1 MDDADRRTPGY
12 GVAVSFSAGR
22 VAGRW
27 ARIAPLWVQAWPP
40 VSAVLVA
47 VVVLVGTRSAATV
60 QPTARPLD
68 LLGDALLVGCSLV
81 LAWRRRHPS
90 AVLIA
95 SIVLV
100 LAYLALGYPFGPLFL
115 APLVALCSAVLE
127 GNRRVPYTTTALA
140 VLALAGVHMARN
152 PGALPLAGTAAW
164 VAALVAVI
172 AACEGWRARRE
183 RIQQAAT
190 AREEAALR
198 RRSDERLR
206 IAPELHDVLGHHV
219 SLINVQA
226 GVALYLMDD
235 DPEQARTALT
245 AIKQSS
251 RDLLR
256 EMRATLGV
264 LRGVD
269 VAPPHH
275 PVPGLASL
283 QALVGDVRA
292 AGLPVRLEVEGAPVE
307 LPPGVD
313 RAAYRIVQEALTN
326 TRRHAG
332 PATATVRLRYGGDEL
347 TVQVDDDGA
356 GAPPAARTGPDGDE
370 GGGNGVAG
378 MRERA
383 QALGGTSRIGPRP
396 DGGFRVQ
403 VRLPLPIAP
412 DRRVVG
418 SEPGAGPGAGE
429 RVG

>member
-1 MDDADRRTPGY
+1 M
-12 GVAVSFSAGR
+12 SFATGR

-27 ARIAPLWVQAWPP
+27 ARAGGAVAGVWP
-40 VSAVLVA
+40 VASAVLVA
-47 VVVLVGTRSAATV
+47 VVLLVGTRGAAAS

-68 LLGDALLVGCSLV
+68 LLADALLVACSLV
-81 LAWRRRHPS
+81 LALRARHPS
-90 AVLIA
+90 AVLIVSTA
-95 SIVLV
+95 LVLV
-100 LAYLALGYPFGPLFL
+100 FLALGYPFGPLFL
-115 APLVALCSAVLE
+115 APLVALCSAVLA
-127 GNRRVPYTTTALA
+127 GHRRVPYTTTALA
-140 VLALAGVHMARN
+140 VLGLAAVHMLRN

-183 RIQQAAT
+183 RILQADA

-198 RRSDERLR
+198 KRSDERLR
-206 IAPELHDVLGHHV
+206 IAQELHDVLGHHV

-269 VAPPHH
+269 AAPPHH
-275 PVPGLASL
+275 PVPGLADL
-283 QALVGDVRA
+283 QELVGDACA
-292 AGLPVRLEVEGAPVE
+292 AGLAVRVEVEGPAVE

-326 TRRHAG
+326 TRRHSGA
-332 PATATVRLRYGGDEL
+332 ATATVRLRYTADEL
-347 TVQVDDDGA
+347 TVRVDDDGGGTRPTRGAMHGAVDVDDGVSGDA
-356 GAPPAARTGPDGDE
+356 GGS
-370 GGGNGVAG
+370 GVAG

-383 QALGGTSRIGPRP
+383 QSLGGTSRIGPRP
-396 DGGFRVQ
+396 DGGFRVE
-403 VRLPLPIAP
+403 VRLPLPGG
-412 DRRVVG
+412 RRVAG
-418 SEPGAGPGAGE
+418 GGPGIGE

>member
-1 MDDADRRTPGY
+1 
-12 GVAVSFSAGR
+12 
-22 VAGRW
+22 
-27 ARIAPLWVQAWPP
+27 

-47 VVVLVGTRSAATV
+47 AIVLVGTRAAAQV

-68 LLGDALLVGCSLV
+68 LLGNALLIACALV
-81 LAWRRRHPS
+81 LVLRERRPS
-90 AVLIA
+90 PVLIA
-95 SIVLV
+95 STGLVLV
-100 LAYLALGYPFGPLFL
+100 YLALGYPFGPLFL
-115 APLVALCSAVLE
+115 APLVALCAAVLA
-127 GNRRVPYTTTALA
+127 GHRRVPYTTTALA
-140 VLALAGVHMARN
+140 VLALAAVHMVRN

-183 RIQQAAT
+183 RIQQAAA
-190 AREEAALR
+190 AREESTLR

-206 IAPELHDVLGHHV
+206 IAQELHDVLGHHV

-226 GVALYLMDD
+226 GVALYLMDE

-275 PVPGLASL
+275 PVPGLADL
-283 QALVGDVRA
+283 DALVSDVRA
-292 AGLPVRLEVEGAPVE
+292 AGLAVRVEVEGAPID
-307 LPPGVD
+307 LPPAVD

-332 PATATVRLRYGGDEL
+332 PATASVRLRYAGDEL
-347 TVQVDDDGA
+347 SVQVDDDGGGSRPGRVGPH
-356 GAPPAARTGPDGDE
+356 GAVDVEDTVCS
-370 GGGNGVAG
+370 GGSGVAG

-383 QALGGTSRIGPRP
+383 QALGGASRIGPRP
-396 DGGFRVQ
+396 DGGFRVE
-403 VRLPLPIAP
+403 VRLPLPGYRGRPVA
-412 DRRVVG
+412 D
-418 SEPGAGPGAGE
+418 EGPGIGE
-429 RVG
+429 RVR